1 METYISVYT
10 VLRVYFIFSVICSA
24 NFELPWVCVGCGRCV
39 RVLVLM
45 SFFFIVIITHGAG
58 VVWGRPPIVTSNQ
71 VPLRL
76 ALGISDRFVAYR
88 MEVPVVPVHKCA
100 TVLTNAKHHQTSNNK
115 AKQSKTKLSVRT
127 MERFQ
132 QFMRGMPGGMGGGG
146 GASGNNDHHPLPD
159 CAEKVHVSSLALLK
173 MLKHGRAGV
182 PMEVMGLMLG
192 QFVDDYTINCVD
204 VFAMPQSGTSVS
216 VEAVDPVF
224 QMAMLEMLKQTGR
237 PEMVVGWY
245 HSHPGFG
252 CWLSSTDINTQSSF
266 EQLNPRAVALVVDPV
281 QSVRGKVVIDCFRLI
296 NPQLMMLGQE
306 PRQTTSNI
314 GHLQKPS
321 IQALIHGLN
330 RHYYSIVID
339 YRKNELEEQMLTNL
353 GKRNWVTSLLVTPYA
368 AHGEATQQIVSKM
381 VTLSSQYQ
389 ERIQNEM
396 NKTSQQ
402 ILVESV
408 GKIDPKRHLEMAVN
422 DLMGANIIQCLG
434 TMLDTVVF

>member
-1 METYISVYT
+1 
-10 VLRVYFIFSVICSA
+10 
-24 NFELPWVCVGCGRCV
+24 
-39 RVLVLM
+39 
-45 SFFFIVIITHGAG
+45 
-58 VVWGRPPIVTSNQ
+58 
-71 VPLRL
+71 
-76 ALGISDRFVAYR
+76 
-88 MEVPVVPVHKCA
+88 
-100 TVLTNAKHHQTSNNK
+100 
-115 AKQSKTKLSVRT
+115 
-127 MERFQ
+127 MERLQ
-132 QFMRGMPGGMGGGG
+132 QLMRGMPGGGMGGGMG
-146 GASGNNDHHPLPD
+146 GGDSPTPD

-192 QFVDDYTINCVD
+192 QFVDEYTIHCVN

-216 VEAVDPVF
+216 VESVDPVF
-224 QMAMLEMLKQTGR
+224 QTEMVDMLKQTGR

-266 EQLNPRAVALVVDPV
+266 EALNPRAVALVVDPI
-281 QSVRGKVVIDCFRLI
+281 QSVKGKVVIDCFRLI

-339 YRKNELEEQMLTNL
+339 YRKNELEEQMLMNL
-353 GKRNWVTSLLVTPYA
+353 HKRNWTNGLNVTRFEDFAESTQNIMDQMLKLTASFNERVQQEEGKSL
-368 AHGEATQQIVSKM
+368 EQIEVD
-381 VTLSSQYQ
+381 
-389 ERIQNEM
+389 N
-396 NKTSQQ
+396 
-402 ILVESV
+402 V
-408 GKIDPKRHLEMAVN
+408 GKVDPKRHLESKVA
-422 DLMGANIIQCLG
+422 DLMSANIIQCLG